1 MEPGNLATS
10 ARKLEEWK
18 YGTLKLANM
27 EPETLVLCDTI
38 TVGGKTKKHTENI
51 SNTNKKLSFEGCTL
65 LCQPTL
71 YNCLYWNAV
80 NLFSCFFLM

>member
-38 TVGGKTKKHTENI
+38 TVGGKTKKQTENI
-51 SNTNKKLSFEGCTL
+51 SNTNMWS
-65 LCQPTL
+65 
-71 YNCLYWNAV
+71 
-80 NLFSCFFLM
+80 

>member
-38 TVGGKTKKHTENI
+38 TVGGKRSILKTFQTQTCGVKRNCHLKIAHYCANQ
-51 SNTNKKLSFEGCTL
+51 SFIIPYIGM
-65 LCQPTL
+65 Q
-71 YNCLYWNAV
+71 
-80 NLFSCFFLM
+80 